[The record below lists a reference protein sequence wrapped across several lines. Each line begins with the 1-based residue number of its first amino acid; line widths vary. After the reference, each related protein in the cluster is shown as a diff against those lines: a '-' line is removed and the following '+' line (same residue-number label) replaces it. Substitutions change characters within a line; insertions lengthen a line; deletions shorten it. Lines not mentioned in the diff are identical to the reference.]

1 MAIIA
6 SARIDENG
14 NAHGGKAGD
23 QTGQEVCAQKFY
35 QHKKGWDC
43 LRFKNAKVG
52 NDLAGF
58 MLDICNNNHIG
69 YDQYH
74 RNDLFNEI
82 SKGKLPQNI
91 DRDISTDCSAT
102 IRSLL
107 WLAGIKTQD
116 FTTANEKSVLLATGQ
131 FEYIPNV
138 NENML
143 HVGDILVTK
152 KKGHTVM
159 VVGNDNKVE
168 CAPNHA
174 NSSAN
179 RFEIGATYKVSA
191 SALNVRREPTSDSH
205 KLTKSELT
213 KNAQA
218 HANENGALK
227 NGTKVTCQAI
237 QGDWIKIPSG
247 WIYGKYLERA

>member
-1 MAIIA
+1 MVTIA

-14 NAHGGKAGD
+14 NAHGGRAGD
-23 QTGQEVCAQKFY
+23 QTGQEVCTQKFY

-58 MLDICNNNHIG
+58 MLVICNNKHIG

-82 SKGKLPQNI
+82 SKGKLPQDI
-91 DRDISTDCSAT
+91 DHDISTDCSAT

-131 FEYIPNV
+131 FEYISNV
-138 NENML
+138 SEGML
-143 HVGDILVTK
+143 RVGDILVTK
-152 KKGHTVM
+152 SKGHTVM
-159 VVGNDNKVE
+159 VVGADNK
-168 CAPNHA
+168 A
-174 NSSAN
+174 NTSNRSNLTSN
-179 RFEIGATYKVSA
+179 RFEIGATYKVIA
-191 SALNVRREPTSDSH
+191 SALNVRREPNTSAH
-205 KLTKSELT
+205 KLSKSELT
-213 KNAQA
+213 KNAQS
-218 HANENGALK
+218 HANENGALR
-227 NGTKVTCQAI
+227 NGTHVTCQAV
-237 QGDWIKIPSG
+237 QGEWVKIPSG
-247 WIYGKYLERA
+247 WICGKYLERV

>member
-23 QTGQEVCAQKFY
+23 QTGQEVCTQKFY

-82 SKGKLPQNI
+82 AKGKLPKNI
-91 DRDISTDCSAT
+91 NHDVSTDCSAT

-116 FTTANEKSVLLATGQ
+116 FTTANEKSVLLATNQ
-131 FEYIPNV
+131 FEYISNV
-138 NENML
+138 SEDML
-143 HVGDILVTK
+143 RAGDILVTK
-152 KKGHTVM
+152 SKGHTVM
-159 VVGNDNKVE
+159 VVGASSRANGSNR
-168 CAPNHA
+168 PN
-174 NSSAN
+174 STPN

-191 SALNVRREPTSDSH
+191 SALNVRQKPTSDSH
-205 KLTKSELT
+205 KLKKSELT
-213 KNAQA
+213 KNAQT

-227 NGTKVTCQAI
+227 NGTRVTCQAI

-247 WIYGKYLERA
+247 WIYGKYLERV

>member
-1 MAIIA
+1 MVTIA

-14 NAHGGKAGD
+14 NAHGGKPGD
-23 QTGQEVCAQKFY
+23 QTGKEVCTQKFY

-43 LRFKNAKVG
+43 LRFKNAQVG

-58 MLDICNNNHIG
+58 MLEICNNKHIG

-82 SKGKLPQNI
+82 KKGKLPQSINH
-91 DRDISTDCSAT
+91 DISTDCSAT

-107 WLAGIKTQD
+107 AIAGINTPD
-116 FTTANEKSVLLATGQ
+116 FTTANEKAVLMATGQ

-138 NENML
+138 SEGML
-143 HVGDILVTK
+143 RVGDILVTK

-159 VVGNDNKVE
+159 VVGTDNKTSTS
-168 CAPNHA
+168 NHA

-179 RFEIGATYKVSA
+179 RFEIGATYKVTA
-191 SALNVRREPTSDSH
+191 SALNVRREPNASAH
-205 KLTKSELT
+205 KLSKSELT

-227 NGTKVTCQAI
+227 NGTKVTCQAVN
-237 QGDWIKIPSG
+237 GDWVRIPSG
-247 WIYGKYLERA
+247 WICGNYLERV

>member
-1 MAIIA
+1 MVTIA

-14 NAHGGKAGD
+14 NAHGGKPGD
-23 QTGQEVCAQKFY
+23 QTGKEVCTQKFY

-43 LRFKNAKVG
+43 LRFKNAQVG

-58 MLDICNNNHIG
+58 MLEICNNKHIG

-82 SKGKLPQNI
+82 KKGKLPQSINH
-91 DRDISTDCSAT
+91 DISTDCSAT

-107 WLAGIKTQD
+107 AIAGINTPD
-116 FTTANEKSVLLATGQ
+116 FTTANEKAVLMATGQ

-138 NENML
+138 SEGML
-143 HVGDILVTK
+143 RVGDILVTK

-159 VVGNDNKVE
+159 VVRTDNKTSTS
-168 CAPNHA
+168 NHA

-179 RFEIGATYKVSA
+179 RFEIGATYKVTA
-191 SALNVRREPTSDSH
+191 SALNVRREPNASAH
-205 KLTKSELT
+205 KLSKSELT

-227 NGTKVTCQAI
+227 NGTKVTCQAVN
-237 QGDWIKIPSG
+237 GDWVRIPSG
-247 WIYGKYLERA
+247 WICGNYLERV

>member
-1 MAIIA
+1 MATIA

-23 QTGQEVCAQKFY
+23 QTGQEVCVQKFY

-58 MLDICNNNHIG
+58 MLSICNNKHIG

-91 DRDISTDCSAT
+91 DHDISTDCSAT

-138 NENML
+138 SEDML
-143 HVGDILVTK
+143 RVGDILVTK
-152 KKGHTVM
+152 SKGHTVM
-159 VVGNDNKVE
+159 VVGADNKTNTS
-168 CAPNHA
+168 NHS
-174 NSSAN
+174 NLTSH
-179 RFEIGATYKVSA
+179 RFEIGATYKVAA
-191 SALNVRREPTSDSH
+191 SALNVRSEPNTSAH
-205 KLTKSELT
+205 KLSKAELT
-213 KNAQA
+213 KNAQT

-227 NGTKVTCQAI
+227 NGTHVTCQAVN
-237 QGDWIKIPSG
+237 GDWIKIPSG
-247 WIYGKYLERA
+247 WICGKYLECI